1 MMNMLIVSKE
11 LLRDRAMSELDYNE
25 WRVVIPSV
33 FSSIWNGSGKDI
45 PLETLRQ
52 YLPRFDNIY
61 IEEGVDIES
70 TTLLHHAI
78 NALSLKEYHLCD
90 LQSIDDI
97 ATSISNSIFIDENY
111 ANSKAAEYAINNLF
125 ANQLSKA
132 IKTSIIEKRVT
143 EYKEK
148 FPRASFSEI
157 NNLSKGWYN
166 KLQNFYVLLPTLAGL
181 SWIVKAE
188 RNILAYDPKNIY
200 RIAVQYIKDGENFI
214 VPYNTAFTDETI
226 QERTNALEYLRS
238 STTIHKVSFY
248 QREMKDVRPSYRP
261 IILSFLQS
269 KMFYLYNFPI
279 AYSTKIARRLFH
291 SGLIT
296 DPSTNSYNIPFSY
309 SSELIRYLNE
319 KYGDEFVRQ
328 NPREYKSHDND
339 DNGCA
344 IIPTHFEEMYDPMNV
359 ENTHEFSLISFDD
372 LKMKKDTLLMYSLIF
387 KVTEWIQMKDAIYDV
402 STLQIKAGNKVVLE
416 AKSNYL
422 VDVYD
427 PHLDQ
432 YVEQKCWR
440 MVNTELLGAL
450 SSSEDQPIEGHINIL
465 PELSYDE
472 TLAVTSVEFF
482 TTSPKRPPRFG
493 VGRFNTQILGGKG
506 IGTASSYHIIQN
518 NLLLANL
525 VSLAGTMLHPTE
537 AAMETIE
544 WCENYLP
551 LFLDEKHIQEYWSR
565 LDAIRFNGDSP
576 EQLISEYAFM
586 IDETLKNIG
595 FSEMCILTDKQITLA
610 KSIIIKN
617 HIHIDNEEQFFA
629 DQEKV
634 KMLIDMYTKNDN
646 RVEDALFKCP
656 ICRQGY
662 VFKKEYVNTQSGE
675 ISPYYACEHSKCF
688 VMFDKKIDEFFI
700 TKGMDL
706 DESERL
712 EALTNISSKQHLK
725 KSGYMFKGFMGKN
738 RKPYEAKVK
747 IDTFTTQANKLIYT
761 LKLEF

>member
-1 MMNMLIVSKE
+1 MMNMLILSKAA
-11 LLRDRAMSELDYNE
+11 LGNKAMSELDHNE
-25 WRVVIPSV
+25 WRVIVPSV
-33 FSSIWNGSGKDI
+33 FSSIWMGSGKDI
-45 PLETLRQ
+45 ALETLKQ

-61 IEEGVDIES
+61 IEEGMDIES

-78 NALSLKEYHLCD
+78 NALSIKEYYLCD

-111 ANSKAAEYAINNLF
+111 ANAKSAEYAINNLF
-125 ANQLSKA
+125 ANQLSKV
-132 IKTSIIEKRVT
+132 IKSNIIENRVI

-157 NNLSKGWYN
+157 NNLSKVWYN
-166 KLQNFYVLLPTLAGL
+166 QLQNFYVLLPTLAGL

-200 RIAVQYIKDGENFI
+200 RIAVQYNKDGENFM
-214 VPYNTAFTDETI
+214 VPYSTVYTDETI
-226 QERTNALEYLRS
+226 QERTDMLEYLRS

-248 QREMKDVRPSYRP
+248 QREMKDIRPSYRP

-296 DPSTNSYNIPFSY
+296 DPSTNSYNIPYSY
-309 SSELIRYLNE
+309 STELIRYLNE
-319 KYGDEFVRQ
+319 KYGEEYVQQ
-328 NPREYKSHDND
+328 NPREYKSNDND
-339 DNGCA
+339 DDRCA
-344 IIPTHFEEMYDPMNV
+344 ILPTHFEKMYDPKKV
-359 ENTHEFSLISFDD
+359 ENTHEFSLISFDSV
-372 LKMKKDTLLMYSLIF
+372 KMKKDTLLMYSLIF

-402 STLQIKAGNKVVLE
+402 STLQIKAGNKILE
-416 AKSNYL
+416 ARSNYL

-432 YVEQKCWR
+432 NVEQKCWR
-440 MVNTELLGAL
+440 MVNTELLSAL
-450 SSSEDQPIEGHINIL
+450 SSSEDQPIEGRVNIL

-472 TLAVTSVEFF
+472 TLHVASVDFF
-482 TTSPKRPPRFG
+482 TTSPKRPPRYG

-518 NLLLANL
+518 NLLMANL
-525 VSLAGTMLHPTE
+525 VSLAGTILHPAQ

-544 WCENYLP
+544 WCEKHIP

-565 LDAIRFNGDSP
+565 LDAIRFSGDSP
-576 EQLISEYAFM
+576 EQLVSEYTFT
-586 IDETLKNIG
+586 IDEILKNIG
-595 FSEMCILTDKQITLA
+595 FKEISILTEKQITLA
-610 KSIIIKN
+610 KSIILKN
-617 HIHIDNEEQFFA
+617 HIQIENEEQFFN
-629 DQEKV
+629 DYEKV
-634 KMLIDMYTKNDN
+634 KTLIDMYAKNDN
-646 RVEDALFKCP
+646 KVEDALFKCP

-688 VMFDKKIDEFFI
+688 VMFDKKIDDFFI
-700 TKGMDL
+700 AKGMDL
-706 DESERL
+706 NESERL
-712 EALTNISSKQHLK
+712 EALKNISSKQHLK
-725 KSGYMFKGFMGKN
+725 KNGYMFKGFMGKN